1 MVFFMTDA
9 RKDQQNDGCAQ
20 DFDHLWRMCAKILWQ
35 MDARKGGRITRM
47 HATYMTDACNPLNL
61 HWRAYDL
68 ARVVVECLPFSS
80 HLQASINRYSLSNE
94 SNSNSKMNQSES
106 MCKSFSRS
114 LPVDVST
121 EAPQQCP
128 GNLNATAKREYL
140 LNTLCNL
147 SEVLMHDALVT
158 PNETV

>member
-1 MVFFMTDA
+1 
-9 RKDQQNDGCAQ
+9 
-20 DFDHLWRMCAKILWQ
+20 

-128 GNLNATAKREYL
+128 GNLNRGPIVGTYSDRGF
-140 LNTLCNL
+140 
-147 SEVLMHDALVT
+147 
-158 PNETV
+158 